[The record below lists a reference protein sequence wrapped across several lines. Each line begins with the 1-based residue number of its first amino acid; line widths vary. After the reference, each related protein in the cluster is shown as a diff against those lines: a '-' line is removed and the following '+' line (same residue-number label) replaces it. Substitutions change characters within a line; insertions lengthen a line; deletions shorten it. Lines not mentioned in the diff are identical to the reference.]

1 VTVDVNSKLHNGVY
15 QARRLAQTPRTF
27 ANWPAVLTDMA
38 RQSVGRGPA
47 ELTFRTRDGITI
59 SCPNRP
65 GARVP
70 LYEIFA
76 EDCYQLQPFL
86 GSLLGR
92 PIQVIDIG
100 GHIGTFSCRLTQLHP
115 QASVMTFEPSATT
128 ASFLRR
134 NVAQNRVA
142 DRVQVFEA
150 ALSSASGT
158 ATFVDNGAGSGMNG
172 LRSADH
178 SDGAE
183 TGVNTEVRTIS
194 FDDVVAESAAPVD
207 VVKIDCEGGEY
218 DLVLGSKPE
227 SWESV
232 QRVVIEFH
240 PVAGHS
246 WDELRSFLEGVG
258 LHVQQE
264 SRLGGYGCVWLSREP
279 LTLAAR

>member
-1 VTVDVNSKLHNGVY
+1 VNTKLHNGVY
-15 QARRLAQTPRTF
+15 QARRLVQTPRTF
-27 ANWPAVLTDMA
+27 ANWPSVLADIA
-38 RQSVGRGPA
+38 RQSLGRGPD

-59 SCPNRP
+59 TCPNRP

-76 EDCYQLQPFL
+76 EDCYQLSPFL
-86 GSLLGR
+86 GSLASR
-92 PIQVIDIG
+92 PIQVIDVG

-115 QASVMTFEPSATT
+115 KASVMTFEPSATT

-134 NVAQNRVA
+134 NVAQNGVA

-150 ALSSASGT
+150 ALSSTSGT

-178 SDGAE
+178 SDGAG
-183 TGVNTEVRTIS
+183 TGLNTEVRTTC
-194 FDDVVAESAAPVD
+194 FDDVVADAPAPVD

-227 SWESV
+227 SWASV

-240 PVAGHS
+240 PVGGHS
-246 WDELRSFLEGVG
+246 WEELRAFFETVG
-258 LHVQQE
+258 LTVQQE

-279 LTLAAR
+279 LALAAR